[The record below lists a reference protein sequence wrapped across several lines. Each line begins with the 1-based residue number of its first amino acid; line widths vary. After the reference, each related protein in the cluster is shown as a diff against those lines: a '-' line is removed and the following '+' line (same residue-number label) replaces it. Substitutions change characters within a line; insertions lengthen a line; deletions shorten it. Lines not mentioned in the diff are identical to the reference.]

1 MLAYV
6 RRSKE
11 GSNVMCAALRTFVIG
26 AIVLNVGG
34 LGPLSSAAH
43 AHAAP
48 AVCVPRALYRPARAT
63 FAAPPGRGPPRSP
76 TSRAPTGPP
85 TPAGQITPAPG
96 FRPRAPG

>member
-48 AVCVPRALYRPARAT
+48 AVGVQRALYRHAGVTFVLAETLGRHPLQAEVGAERAREAL
-63 FAAPPGRGPPRSP
+63 RGFIS
-76 TSRAPTGPP
+76 
-85 TPAGQITPAPG
+85 
-96 FRPRAPG
+96 